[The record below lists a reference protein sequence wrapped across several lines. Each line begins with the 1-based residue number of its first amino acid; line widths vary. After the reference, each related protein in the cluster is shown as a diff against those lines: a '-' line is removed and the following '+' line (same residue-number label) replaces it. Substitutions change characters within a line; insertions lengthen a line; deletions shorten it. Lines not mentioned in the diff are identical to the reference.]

1 MRRLA
6 APGIRPESGWRTHG
20 SNGGDP
26 QAITPCRNSSVS
38 FLELSTSLSPCNN
51 FSVIYLCVL
60 QTLARLQVWVPWHTN
75 WREDNHTVPPLP
87 PAMHRHPGH
96 YGGILHNE
104 PREIQISRISVW
116 PVMLSGEIP
125 MAWLS
130 SGPWS
135 SIPSTQPSTELFRGY
150 CKSKIVA
157 LLLIASLATWLYRL
171 WVKCH

>member
-6 APGIRPESGWRTHG
+6 APGIRPESGWQTHG

-38 FLELSTSLSPCNN
+38 FLELSTSLSLCNN

-60 QTLARLQVWVPWHTN
+60 QTLLDFKFGSLGTQTGGRITIQCL
-75 WREDNHTVPPLP
+75 LCP
-87 PAMHRHPGH
+87 PAMQRHPGH

-116 PVMLSGEIP
+116 AVMLSGEIP

-135 SIPSTQPSTELFRGY
+135 SIPSTHAINPTF
-150 CKSKIVA
+150 
-157 LLLIASLATWLYRL
+157 
-171 WVKCH
+171 